1 MKNFHYLKVQH
12 WGVPGSKPDTENTCW
27 KCLWCLNLNLLFFF
41 AIRGIQSN
49 ERKGRENILC
59 FRSLLTAYRQ
69 MFTLG
74 SFFRTFPLLQFLKKT
89 KDAAVYFKKQV
100 GNPSSEFKGLKCC
113 SECDMTAT
121 WHDMI
126 IYSAGPARITKR
138 QNMTKHDMLWQHEWM
153 IDYFWEI
160 RAAPDLKFK
169 MHCSIYFNLLKH
181 ACHIKK
187 THQTMVL
194 CQSLESMPILWQS
207 IDEGPKDCFHH
218 MLWALWPAFHGALY
232 VPAQHQLGEC
242 TSFCKNWSYRNRSLL
257 RNGELCCIGTKFRL
271 DLLFICPRWAKK
283 GWPCKWNAQT
293 SLEGWPLLK
302 AVTLNS
308 FRWTKTWAARRKIE
322 NTQLPS
328 TFVPNSPTTP
338 SLGFILA

>member
-59 FRSLLTAYRQ
+59 FRSLLMAYRQ

-126 IYSAGPARITKR
+126 IQDYKT
-138 QNMTKHDMLWQHEWM
+138 TKHDETRHALTAWM
-153 IDYFWEI
+153 D
-160 RAAPDLKFK
+160 D
-169 MHCSIYFNLLKH
+169 
-181 ACHIKK
+181 
-187 THQTMVL
+187 
-194 CQSLESMPILWQS
+194 
-207 IDEGPKDCFHH
+207 
-218 MLWALWPAFHGALY
+218 
-232 VPAQHQLGEC
+232 
-242 TSFCKNWSYRNRSLL
+242 
-257 RNGELCCIGTKFRL
+257 
-271 DLLFICPRWAKK
+271 
-283 GWPCKWNAQT
+283 
-293 SLEGWPLLK
+293 WPLLGD
-302 AVTLNS
+302 TRSSWL
-308 FRWTKTWAARRKIE
+308 KI
-322 NTQLPS
+322 
-328 TFVPNSPTTP
+328 
-338 SLGFILA
+338 